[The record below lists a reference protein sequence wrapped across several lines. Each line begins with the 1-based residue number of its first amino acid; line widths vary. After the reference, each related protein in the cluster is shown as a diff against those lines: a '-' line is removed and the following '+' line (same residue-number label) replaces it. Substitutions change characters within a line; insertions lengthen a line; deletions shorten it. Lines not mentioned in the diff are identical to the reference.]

1 MDDFLMTL
9 FSEQKQMEAIKKT
22 NDYTCKF
29 GLTLTDSDIKELM
42 VQRKECLARQQRVE
56 FGSTIIEKL
65 IFSFCDSDFI
75 EQENFAETIAA
86 LQNIFYIYKNESMDE
101 LTDDELIDL
110 MRKAFDGECQGSLE
124 YLEETYLDQTARMV
138 RAKTRKFI
146 GRYPKDD
153 DEI

>member
-1 MDDFLMTL
+1 
-9 FSEQKQMEAIKKT
+9 
-22 NDYTCKF
+22 
-29 GLTLTDSDIKELM
+29 
-42 VQRKECLARQQRVE
+42 
-56 FGSTIIEKL
+56 
-65 IFSFCDSDFI
+65 
-75 EQENFAETIAA
+75 
-86 LQNIFYIYKNESMDE
+86 MDE